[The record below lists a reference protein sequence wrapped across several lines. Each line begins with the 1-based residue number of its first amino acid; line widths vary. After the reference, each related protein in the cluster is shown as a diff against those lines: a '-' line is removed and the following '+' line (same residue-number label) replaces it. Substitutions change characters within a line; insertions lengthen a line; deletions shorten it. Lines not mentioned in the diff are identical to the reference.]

1 VGWTDMLR
9 ALDFPR
15 DDGDEAGFA
24 ALRAALR
31 DPQCAQLLQAA
42 EDVLAILAG
51 AGLHMEDLAVAPA
64 SAQVWR
70 AYAAGA
76 RGAEIDA
83 VGGVRD
89 PEALAQAQ
97 SMLRADG
104 VFRDAA
110 LVLAQRWG
118 RMIARMAAEP
128 RGAEMLTRAA
138 DTRTGR
144 AFMLLARAMGAFD
157 RPSR

>member
-1 VGWTDMLR
+1 
-9 ALDFPR
+9 
-15 DDGDEAGFA
+15 
-24 ALRAALR
+24 
-31 DPQCAQLLQAA
+31 
-42 EDVLAILAG
+42 
-51 AGLHMEDLAVAPA
+51 
-64 SAQVWR
+64 
-70 AYAAGA
+70 
-76 RGAEIDA
+76 
-83 VGGVRD
+83 
-89 PEALAQAQ
+89 
-97 SMLRADG
+97 MLRADG